1 MKKYVSSEKPLEG
14 LLRVCR
20 KPEQDQAFAL
30 AVRQALSHIPSQQ
43 LPESNQNLLGSEKVL
58 LTRKA
63 NEFFRLGQIQAAE
76 KIYLAVGYSAGLHK
90 LAEYY
95 LKKENFIKAYL
106 LFQAAN
112 DYQNVNAFD
121 RTFCYCYSQVAEK
134 LDSSNVEFSR
144 LLGIGLVYGKREL
157 GS

>member
-1 MKKYVSSEKPLEG
+1 MNKKRYTGSEKPLQG

-20 KPEQDQAFAL
+20 KTEQERVFNL
-30 AVRQALSHIPSQQ
+30 AVRQVLNYIPSQK
-43 LPESNQNLLGSEKVL
+43 LPEPNPNLLGSEKVL

-76 KIYLAVGYSAGLHK
+76 KIYLTVGYSAGLHK
-90 LAEYY
+90 LAEHY

-112 DYQNVNAFD
+112 DYQNVDALTERFVTVVRKWLKN
-121 RTFCYCYSQVAEK
+121 
-134 LDSSNVEFSR
+134 LN
-144 LLGIGLVYGKREL
+144 
-157 GS
+157 